1 MTNTVR
7 YKSYLMPKNRKIKN
21 IQKRM
26 EELNKLIIYDLKDAT
41 VQ

>member
-1 MTNTVR
+1 
-7 YKSYLMPKNRKIKN
+7 MPENRKIKKN

-26 EELNKLIIYDLKDAT
+26 EELNKWIIYDLKDAT